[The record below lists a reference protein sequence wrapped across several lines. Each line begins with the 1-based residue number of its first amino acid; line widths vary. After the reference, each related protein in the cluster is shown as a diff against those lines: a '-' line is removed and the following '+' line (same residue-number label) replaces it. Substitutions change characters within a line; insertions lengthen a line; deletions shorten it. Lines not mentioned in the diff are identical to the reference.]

1 MKKLLIVGAGGFGR
15 ELYVWASQHPD
26 CGRAW
31 TLAGFLDD
39 NPEALAPFGRFASV
53 HSLAGHKP
61 SADHVYL
68 AGLGMPLLKEKLV
81 APLARRRCRIPHL
94 RPPAGSC
101 SARA

>member
-39 NPEALAPFGRFASV
+39 NADALAALPQWD
-53 HSLAGHKP
+53 SLAILLAVSHFEHVHDREITGAQVRACRTVADLLNLIP
-61 SADHVYL
+61 SL
-68 AGLGMPLLKEKLV
+68 
-81 APLARRRCRIPHL
+81 
-94 RPPAGSC
+94 S
-101 SARA
+101 